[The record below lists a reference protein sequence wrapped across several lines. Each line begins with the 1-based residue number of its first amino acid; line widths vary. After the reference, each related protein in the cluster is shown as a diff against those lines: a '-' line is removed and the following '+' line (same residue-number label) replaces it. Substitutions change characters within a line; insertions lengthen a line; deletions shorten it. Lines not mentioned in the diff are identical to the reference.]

1 MGFSWQ
7 EYWSGLPFP
16 SPGDFGWKSIKGL
29 PSWNSSRTRQE
40 PVPLSGLEQEVGKI
54 LKLSCESTGRG
65 LLVHYHKVILP
76 HQNSNEF
83 WHLPFMTGIPRKN
96 EAKSTQLLEINVVQG
111 EDELGIGHETFLPVH
126 PAQCLP
132 ESDSGRQTT
141 AGIHSATQSS
151 DQLRLSLVSP
161 SFPPRFLLMAQ
172 TDQFGFLN
180 MYLFIWLPWVLVVTW
195 KMGLQELS
203 SLTRDQTQALCTA
216 SWILNHWTTR
226 LVWPVWFFDRIMII
240 CFP

>member
-16 SPGDFGWKSIKGL
+16 SPGDLGWKSIKGL

-83 WHLPFMTGIPRKN
+83 CHLVFMTGIPRKN
-96 EAKSTQLLEINVVQG
+96 EARSTQLLEINVVQG
-111 EDELGIGHETFLPVH
+111 EDELGIGHETFLPVP

-151 DQLRLSLVSP
+151 GSDEAEFGLSFL
-161 SFPPRFLLMAQ
+161 PPMVPPN
-172 TDQFGFLN
+172 GSN
-180 MYLFIWLPWVLVVTW
+180 
-195 KMGLQELS
+195 
-203 SLTRDQTQALCTA
+203 
-216 SWILNHWTTR
+216 
-226 LVWPVWFFDRIMII
+226 WPVWFFKYVFIYLVALGLSCDMKDG
-240 CFP
+240 PAGA